1 MENNFETIDNQID
14 ADYQAINTEI
24 EVIIHKQPRVIT
36 DELIQ

>member
-24 EVIIHKQPRVIT
+24 EVIIHK
-36 DELIQ
+36 